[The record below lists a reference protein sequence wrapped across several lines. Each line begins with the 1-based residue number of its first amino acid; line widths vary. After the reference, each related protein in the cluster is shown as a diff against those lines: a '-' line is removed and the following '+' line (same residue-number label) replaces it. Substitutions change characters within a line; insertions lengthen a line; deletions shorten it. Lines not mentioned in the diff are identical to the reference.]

1 MNKYSQLR
9 IISVLIILLVLFG
22 ISGFMIIERWSF
34 TDSVYMTIITI
45 STVGYREVHDMS
57 VMGRWHVIILILSS
71 LGTVAYALSYVTQ
84 KLLETRYFFRRK
96 MERSIDKLKDHFI
109 VAGYGRMGRKI
120 CSILQESNKQYVVI
134 DKNVQSEDLLRKN
147 EFYFLEGDV
156 TDDGILTKAGVS
168 RAKGLVTVVDSVSD
182 NVYCTLTARSLN
194 DSLFIVSRSVSESGT
209 ANLLRAGANKVINP
223 YDAGGHAMAQ
233 VLLKPSA
240 VEFIELTTGSETL
253 GFVID
258 EIPILN
264 SSPLIGKSIRNSN
277 IRNDYNVLIAAIK
290 DSNGGIN
297 FNPKSEV
304 TLSEGDT
311 LIAFG
316 TMENINALGS
326 LKEEVT

>member
-1 MNKYSQLR
+1 
-9 IISVLIILLVLFG
+9 
-22 ISGFMIIERWSF
+22 
-34 TDSVYMTIITI
+34 
-45 STVGYREVHDMS
+45 
-57 VMGRWHVIILILSS
+57 
-71 LGTVAYALSYVTQ
+71 
-84 KLLETRYFFRRK
+84 
-96 MERSIDKLKDHFI
+96 MERSIEKLEDHFI
-109 VAGYGRMGRKI
+109 IAGYGRMGKMI
-120 CSILQESNKQYVVI
+120 CSILQENNKKYVVI
-134 DKNVQSEDLLRKN
+134 DKNAQPYAFDKMNAV
-147 EFYFLEGDV
+147 YFLEGDV

-182 NVYCTLTARSLN
+182 NVYCTLTARALN

-240 VEFIELTTGSETL
+240 VEFIEMTTGNQTL

-258 EIPILN
+258 EILIPN

-277 IRNDYNVLIAAIK
+277 IRDDYNILIAAIK
-290 DSNGGIN
+290 DSHVGIN

-304 TLSEGDT
+304 TLSKGDT

-316 TMENINALGS
+316 KFENINALAV
-326 LKEEVT
+326 LK

>member
-1 MNKYSQLR
+1 MNKYSNLR
-9 IISVLIILLVLFG
+9 IITALIVLLLLYG
-22 ISGFMIIERWSF
+22 ISGFMIIEEWSF

-45 STVGYREVHDMS
+45 STVGYKEVHELS
-57 VMGRWHVIILILSS
+57 TLGRWHVIVLILVS
-71 LGTVAYALSYVTQ
+71 LGTVAFAISYMTQ
-84 KLLETRYFFRRK
+84 KLLETQYFFRRK
-96 MERSIDKLKDHFI
+96 MERSIEKLEDHFI
-109 VAGYGRMGRKI
+109 IAGYGRMGKMI
-120 CSILQESNKQYVVI
+120 CSILQENNKKYVVI
-134 DKNVQSEDLLRKN
+134 DRNAQSVDSNQMN
-147 EFYFLEGDV
+147 EIYFLEGDV

-194 DSLFIVSRSVSESGT
+194 DSLFIVSRSVSERGT

-240 VEFIELTTGSETL
+240 VEFIEMTTGSQSL
-253 GFVID
+253 GFIID
-258 EIPILN
+258 EIPIPN

-277 IRNDYNVLIAAIK
+277 IRDDYNILIAAIK
-290 DSNGGIN
+290 DSHGDIN

-304 TLSEGDT
+304 TLSKGDT

-316 TMENINALGS
+316 ELENINALAV
-326 LKEEVT
+326 LK

>member
-1 MNKYSQLR
+1 MNKFSQLR
-9 IISVLIILLVLFG
+9 IISALIILLVFFG
-22 ISGFMIIERWSF
+22 ISGFMIIEDWSF

-45 STVGYREVHDMS
+45 STVGYNETHELS
-57 VMGRWHVIILILSS
+57 TIGRWHVIILILSS
-71 LGTVAYALSYVTQ
+71 LGTVAYSLSYVTQ

-96 MERSIDKLKDHFI
+96 MERSIEKLKDHFI
-109 VAGYGRMGRKI
+109 IAGYGRMGRRI
-120 CSILQESNKQYVVI
+120 CSILQENNKKYVVI
-134 DKNVQSEDLLRKN
+134 DKNVQPDYSLREN
-147 EFYFLEGDV
+147 EFFYLEGDV

-194 DSLFIVSRSVSESGT
+194 DSLFIVSRSVSERGT

-240 VEFIELTTGSETL
+240 VEFIEITTGNEAL

-264 SSPLIGKSIRNSN
+264 SSPLIGKSIKNSN
-277 IRNDYNVLIAAIK
+277 IRDDYNVLIAAIK
-290 DSNGGIN
+290 DSNGEIN
-297 FNPKSEV
+297 FNPRSEV
-304 TLSEGDT
+304 TLTMGDT

-316 TMENINALGS
+316 KIENINALVS
-326 LKEEVT
+326 LKEEAI